1 MENMKGSFVTV
12 IMATLIAIL
21 FLSGSAAA
29 LAPSAAATQAAAGV
43 VGLPSV
49 SSGATPSW
57 SVATLQAAPAASVP
71 DSELGLAVTGAVS
84 TGPAAVSSVPI
95 LVSLS
100 FSHQA
105 QLSQYLQALSDPS
118 SSLYHHYLT
127 AAEFDA
133 IFGGSASVYNSAVA
147 YFQSFGV
154 TGLVTYADDA
164 TISFD
169 ATPAQVEAIFHTSID
184 MFQVGSASYYAPA
197 RLPMLTA
204 PLAPYVASVSG
215 LSDFSKLLI
224 HDDVSSAAPH
234 ATIAGAAVPQAALAP
249 KLHSTPCTTNGGPFI
264 CTTVSGLGY
273 PEPLYFPTFCSS
285 TGTGCT
291 GQIEFG
297 SDYQVAYNETN
308 PTLAFAQTMFGKYGY
323 PVGADIATILWSD
336 PNENVTD
343 PFCATQSTS
352 AFSWDFYAP
361 DVTSYVQYNLP
372 KGEPMAHAYSVALA
386 GPAPYARADHG
397 LSASCDSGGASLENT
412 LDMDMEA
419 LMAPGSNIYQVFG
432 QGPSSVTLDTAF
444 ASILN
449 PKASDG
455 PSFTPSVIKGLDNVS
470 VIANS
475 WGYGVNYNDTNWYM
489 DLEEAQARGI
499 TVVASSG
506 DSGTTATSSPASQAY
521 SAFGDV
527 AVGGT
532 TLTLVPSTLQRS
544 PLTVGSNPY
553 TVCTGK
559 QVCGSEIAWYEPL
572 GTVAGFGETL
582 GSEGGVAR
590 MFPVPTYQAHSSDV
604 KGVLSH
610 IKEKGRGVP
619 DIAAVANDTSI
630 TWTFAGYSYN
640 VTCEVS
646 TSCGGPPGFVTG
658 YFTYVVGTS
667 ISDQVEGGIIATI
680 DHTLYAR
687 HLPLLGFLNPQAYAL
702 GQLQY
707 DHHLSINPF
716 FDVTQYRN
724 KGDHARVGWDLV
736 TGWGTI
742 DGGNYTQLAIDLT
755 AGPTVAGELATFSN
769 TFPVLAVVRGE

>member
-1 MENMKGSFVTV
+1 
-12 IMATLIAIL
+12 
-21 FLSGSAAA
+21 
-29 LAPSAAATQAAAGV
+29 
-43 VGLPSV
+43 
-49 SSGATPSW
+49 
-57 SVATLQAAPAASVP
+57 
-71 DSELGLAVTGAVS
+71 
-84 TGPAAVSSVPI
+84 
-95 LVSLS
+95 
-100 FSHQA
+100 
-105 QLSQYLQALSDPS
+105 
-118 SSLYHHYLT
+118 
-127 AAEFDA
+127 
-133 IFGGSASVYNSAVA
+133 
-147 YFQSFGV
+147 
-154 TGLVTYADDA
+154 
-164 TISFD
+164 
-169 ATPAQVEAIFHTSID
+169 
-184 MFQVGSASYYAPA
+184 
-197 RLPMLTA
+197 
-204 PLAPYVASVSG
+204 
-215 LSDFSKLLI
+215 
-224 HDDVSSAAPH
+224 
-234 ATIAGAAVPQAALAP
+234 
-249 KLHSTPCTTNGGPFI
+249 
-264 CTTVSGLGY
+264 GY

-372 KGEPMAHAYSVALA
+372 KGEPMAHAFSVALA
-386 GPAPYARADHG
+386 GLAPYASADHG
-397 LSASCDSGGASLENT
+397 LSAACDSGGASLENT

-432 QGPSSVTLDTAF
+432 QGPSTVTLDSAF

-455 PSFTPSVIKGLDNVS
+455 PSFTPSVIKGLDSVS

-506 DSGTTATSSPASQAY
+506 DSGTTSTSSPASQAY

-532 TLTLVPSTLQRS
+532 TLTLNPLTLQRS

-582 GSEGGVAR
+582 GSEGGIAR
-590 MFPVPTYQAHSSDV
+590 MFPVPSYQAHSSDV

-610 IKEKGRGVP
+610 HSEKGRGVP

-640 VTCEVS
+640 VTCEAVP
-646 TSCGGPPGFVTG
+646 SCGGPPGFVTG

-680 DHTLYAR
+680 DHTLQAR
-687 HLPLLGFLNPQAYAL
+687 HLPWLGFVNPQAYAL

-707 DHHLSINPF
+707 KHALALNPF

-724 KGDHARVGWDLV
+724 KGDHALVGWDLV

-742 DGGNYTQLAIDLT
+742 DGGNYTQLAIDL
-755 AGPTVAGELATFSN
+755 AIASPVTVGLTTVISA
-769 TFPVLAVVRGE
+769 FPMFAVVRGE

>member
-12 IMATLIAIL
+12 ILATLIAVL
-21 FLSGSAAA
+21 FLGGSAAA
-29 LAPSAAATQAAAGV
+29 LAPSAGATQSSAGIAS
-43 VGLPSV
+43 LPAV
-49 SSGATPSW
+49 SSGPTASW
-57 SVATLQAAPAASVP
+57 SVATLHAAPVAAVP
-71 DSELGLAVTGAVS
+71 DNELGIGVTGAAS
-84 TGPAAVSSVPI
+84 IGPAAVSTIPI

-100 FSHQA
+100 FSHEA
-105 QLSQYLQALSDPS
+105 QLNQYLQALSDPNS
-118 SSLYHHYLT
+118 ALYHHYLT

-147 YFQSFGV
+147 YFTSFGV
-154 TGLVTYADDA
+154 TGLVTYADHA

-169 ATPAQVEAIFHTSID
+169 ATPAQVEAIFHTSIE
-184 MFQVGSASYYAPA
+184 MYQAGSASFYAPT
-197 RLPMLTA
+197 RLPTLAA
-204 PLAPYVASVSG
+204 PLASYISSVTG
-215 LSDFSKLLI
+215 LSDVSKLLI
-224 HDDVSSAAPH
+224 HDDVSYAPPHAAVSAA
-234 ATIAGAAVPQAALAP
+234 ATPVAAHSAA
-249 KLHSTPCTTNGGPFI
+249 LHSTPCTSNGGPFK
-264 CTTVSGLGY
+264 CTTVAGLGY

-308 PTLAFAQTMFGKYGY
+308 PTLGFSQSMFGKYGY
-323 PVGADIATILWSD
+323 PIGADIATILWSD
-336 PNENVTD
+336 PNENVSD

-372 KGEPMAHAYSVALA
+372 KGEPMAHAFSVALA
-386 GPAPYARADHG
+386 GPAPYASARHG
-397 LSASCDSGGASLENT
+397 LSAACDSGGASLENT
-412 LDMDMEA
+412 LDMDMES
-419 LMAPGSNIYQVFG
+419 LMAPGSNVYQVFG
-432 QGPSSVTLDTAF
+432 QGPSTVTLDTAF

-455 PSFTPSVIKGLDNVS
+455 PSFSPSVIKGLDNVS

-489 DLEEAQARGI
+489 DLEESQARGI

-506 DSGTTATSSPASQAY
+506 DSAATSTSSPASQAY

-532 TLTLVPSTLQRS
+532 TLTLNPVTLQRS

-590 MFPVPTYQAHSSDV
+590 MFPTPSYQKDSSDV
-604 KGVLSH
+604 RGVLSH
-610 IKEKGRGVP
+610 ISEKGRGVP

-640 VTCEVS
+640 VTCEAV
-646 TSCGGPPGFVTG
+646 TTCGGPPGFVTG

-680 DHTLYAR
+680 DHTLWAR
-687 HLPLLGFLNPQAYAL
+687 HLPWLGFLNPQAYSL

-707 DHHLSINPF
+707 DHALAIHPF

-736 TGWGTI
+736 TGWGTM
-742 DGGNYTQLAIDLT
+742 DGGNYSQLAIDL
-755 AGPTVAGELATFSN
+755 AIGSPVAAELSTVGSII
-769 TFPVLAVVRGE
+769 PVLAVVRSG